1 MLGSME
7 ALLGRS
13 NDEVRDL
20 DRSQKSRIFY
30 ESAEVELETSK
41 MSPIPI

>member
-1 MLGSME
+1 MLRSIE

-13 NDEVRDL
+13 NDEIRDL

-30 ESAEVELETSK
+30 ESTEVELKTSK
-41 MSPIPI
+41 MGPIPI